1 MQYMVI
7 NFSLR
12 LLLLFSAFSS
22 ANAGDL
28 TNEALSIVNQNYV
41 KSVDSETVEEG
52 AVRGMISSL
61 DPHSSYISKDQLQKV
76 KEIISGSYSGIGVE
90 ISIANEYPIVLEIIS
105 NSPAAR
111 AGLKKGDILLEANGS
126 KLYNL
131 KIDKAKEVLTGKIGS
146 VVEILVFRGNEE
158 LKFKIRRDKISV
170 AQVTTKLLDNGEICY
185 IKIRSFSQ
193 GISKKIKDH
202 YDKLDKKNLKGT
214 VIDLRFNPGGLLD
227 ESINVSNLF
236 LKKNSKIVSIRSR
249 KDNQVFVCNS
259 EDITNNLPIVVMINS
274 MSASAA
280 EIVAS
285 ALQDNKRA
293 LLVGMQSFGK
303 GSVQT
308 TFSLSN
314 GGAIK
319 LTTALY
325 YTPKGNVIQN
335 NGVRPDVVAEDA
347 AIISKIDFPEISEK
361 KLDKSLSGDLFQ
373 KQDKQDKS
381 VQKFQLFSK
390 KIIGNET
397 QDFQLMR
404 AIDALKTM
412 HFYWDTP
419 SS

>member
-7 NFSLR
+7 SFSIR
-12 LLLLFSAFSS
+12 ILLLLSAFSV
-22 ANAGDL
+22 ANASDL
-28 TNEALSIVNQNYV
+28 TNEALSIVNQHYV
-41 KSVDSETVEEG
+41 KNVDSDLLEEG
-52 AVRGMISSL
+52 AVKGMISSL

-76 KEIISGSYSGIGVE
+76 KEIISGSYSGIGIE
-90 ISIANEYPIVLEIIS
+90 ISIANEYPIILEIIS
-105 NSPAAR
+105 NSPAAKV
-111 AGLKKGDILLEANGS
+111 GLKRGDILLEANGS
-126 KLYNL
+126 KLFNL
-131 KIDKAKEVLTGKIGS
+131 KIEKAKEILTGKIGTT
-146 VVEILVFRGNEE
+146 VEILVLRGSEE
-158 LKFKIRRDKISV
+158 LKFKVKRDKISITP
-170 AQVTTKLLDNGEICY
+170 VTAKLIDNGEICY

-193 GISKKIKDH
+193 GISKKIKSI
-202 YDKLDKKNLKGT
+202 YDELDKKNLKGII
-214 VIDLRFNPGGLLD
+214 IDLRFNPGGLLD

-308 TFSLSN
+308 TFPLSN

-325 YTPKGNVIQN
+325 YTPNGSVIQN
-335 NGVRPDVVAEDA
+335 NGVKPDVIAEEA
-347 AIISKIDFPEISEK
+347 AVLSKIDFPEISEK
-361 KLDKSLSGDLFQ
+361 KLDKSLSEDLFV
-373 KQDKQDKS
+373 KQDKS
-381 VQKFQLFSK
+381 IKKLQLFAR
-390 KIIGNET
+390 KIVGNEA
-397 QDFQLMR
+397 QDFQLVR
-404 AIDALKTM
+404 AIDVLKTM

-419 SS
+419 NN

>member
-1 MQYMVI
+1 MVI

-22 ANAGDL
+22 VNAGDL

-61 DPHSSYISKDQLQKV
+61 DPHSSYISKDQFQKV

-202 YDKLDKKNLKGT
+202 YDKLDKKNLKGI

-325 YTPKGNVIQN
+325 YTPNGNVIQN

-404 AIDALKTM
+404 AIDVLKTM
-412 HFYWDTP
+412 QFYWDTP